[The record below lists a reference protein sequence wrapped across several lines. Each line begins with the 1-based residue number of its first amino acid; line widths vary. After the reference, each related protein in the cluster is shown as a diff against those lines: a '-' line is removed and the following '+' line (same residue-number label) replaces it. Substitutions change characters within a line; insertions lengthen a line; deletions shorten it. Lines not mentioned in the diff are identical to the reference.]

1 MLLVNYSSGVTLI
14 YVTLLVILEVRGPK
28 TPETGVPHMHIR
40 RPCLRVTPQTNP
52 LGSLS
57 TCTFLYIHFQPPLL
71 TSLYFLSPNLYQM
84 SIALLGGGF
93 Q

>member
-14 YVTLLVILEVRGPK
+14 YMTLLVISGVRDPK
-28 TPETGVPHMHIR
+28 TSETGVPHMYIR
-40 RPCLRVTPQTNP
+40 RLCLTVTPQTNP

-57 TCTFLYIHFQPPLL
+57 TCTFLYTNLQPPLL
-71 TSLYFLSPNLYQM
+71 ISLYLLSPNLYQM
-84 SIALLGGGF
+84 SIALLSGGF